1 MWPITSSYFLPTNQL
16 SVFFTSQYCSELSP
30 QSSEILFEVYDR
42 SSSGTDTSTRFL
54 GLGLVGIDE
63 LSVGPTSSQILSL
76 QPRPYETD
84 DVQGAITV
92 EFVFIEGAEIPLGRR
107 PYKMK
112 EALKINNTSQ
122 LNGRR
127 LYFIKFFV
135 HSYTYVQGIGAYLM
149 YAIEIFPRCS
159 KR

>member
-1 MWPITSSYFLPTNQL
+1 MGRAFSIVRSKDHNNCSLPINSTEFHVLHLT
-16 SVFFTSQYCSELSP
+16 SELSP

-42 SSSGTDTSTRFL
+42 NLSGTDASARFL

-92 EFVFIEGAEIPLGRR
+92 EFVFIEGAEIPLGPR

-122 LNGRR
+122 MNGRR
-127 LYFIKFFV
+127 I
-135 HSYTYVQGIGAYLM
+135 
-149 YAIEIFPRCS
+149 P
-159 KR
+159 